1 LHRLKQL
8 EIFFENGALEESIR
22 LFNHDS
28 CPDHQHVLETILT
41 LASAKPKALATRD
54 AALIEQF
61 QQNLTKR
68 LQVLDNP
75 EDYRVSD
82 VYV

>member
-1 LHRLKQL
+1 MLLS
-8 EIFFENGALEESIR
+8 EIFFENGALDELIR
-22 LFNHDS
+22 LFNNEA

-41 LASAKPKALATRD
+41 LATAKPNALAKRD

-82 VYV
+82 DCYSHL